1 MGDYKHE
8 WYQPC
13 PMIALDAISMFWLTV
28 MFITS
33 LPLLLLLG
41 PFLGVTIG
49 SGGIVLK
56 EADKR
61 SRNLKGDGFNGM
73 VARVGLWLGSFILW
87 LILIYPP
94 ALVIGV
100 VGGVLTLIIGLIPLW
115 MVSVM
120 YLVRML
126 FNHCKNNL

>member
-1 MGDYKHE
+1 
-8 WYQPC
+8 
-13 PMIALDAISMFWLTV
+13 MFWLTV
-28 MFITS
+28 LFITS

-41 PFLGVTIG
+41 PFFGAIIW

-61 SRNLKGDGFNGM
+61 SRDMNGEGFNGK

-94 ALVIGV
+94 ALVVGV
-100 VGGVLTLIIGLIPLW
+100 VGGVLALVIGLIPLW
-115 MVSVM
+115 IVSVM